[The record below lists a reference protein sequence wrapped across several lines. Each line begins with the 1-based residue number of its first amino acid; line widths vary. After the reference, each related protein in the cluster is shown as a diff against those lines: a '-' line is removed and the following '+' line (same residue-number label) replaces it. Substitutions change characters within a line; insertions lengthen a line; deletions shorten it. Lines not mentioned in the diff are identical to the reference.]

1 MKILL
6 NFKNSSKKVEKFDH
20 TSGKDCGFYIQ
31 SNDKLL
37 IKYAI
42 SKGQK
47 IIFNM
52 KTFRVINFTFI
63 SSENTI
69 KFTMSVSL

>member
-42 SKGQK
+42 KQR
-47 IIFNM
+47 
-52 KTFRVINFTFI
+52 T
-63 SSENTI
+63 ENY
-69 KFTMSVSL
+69 F